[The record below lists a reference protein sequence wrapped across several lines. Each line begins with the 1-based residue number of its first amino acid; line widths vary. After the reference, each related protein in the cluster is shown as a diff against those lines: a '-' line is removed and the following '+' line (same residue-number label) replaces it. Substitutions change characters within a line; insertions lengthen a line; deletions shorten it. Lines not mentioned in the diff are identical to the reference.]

1 LLAGLLTAAN
11 ISHFVQPAPYARIV
25 PSLLPAHRAIVLLS
39 EVIELACAAEL
50 VYPGSRRRAG
60 YATAVLFVAVSPAN
74 VPMAVDGGL
83 AGAGPVL
90 SSAAV
95 AWLRLPVQI
104 PLVVW
109 ALDIART
116 GRSQPRS

>member
-1 LLAGLLTAAN
+1 LAGLLTAAN

-39 EVIELACAAEL
+39 EVIELACAAGL

-60 YATAVLFVAVSPAN
+60 YATAVLFVAVFPAN
-74 VPMAVDGGL
+74 VPVAVDGGL

-95 AWLRLPVQI
+95 AWLRLPAQI
-104 PLVVW
+104 PLIVW